1 MSTSYTECYEV
12 FLRYVNDSSI
22 LYPSPNETEQEFE
35 DRLHTLLFET
45 FKSAVVRFFNS
56 KTPLTREDSMET
68 FFNDLRPIE
77 IEIIGLYMLREYY
90 RKQMDFLVSLKHS
103 FSDKDFKSHDKS
115 NQLNQYRQLLKE
127 TEEEINSLIIKNSY
141 ISNAGVRSG
150 WWEVNE

>member
-1 MSTSYTECYEV
+1 
-12 FLRYVNDSSI
+12 